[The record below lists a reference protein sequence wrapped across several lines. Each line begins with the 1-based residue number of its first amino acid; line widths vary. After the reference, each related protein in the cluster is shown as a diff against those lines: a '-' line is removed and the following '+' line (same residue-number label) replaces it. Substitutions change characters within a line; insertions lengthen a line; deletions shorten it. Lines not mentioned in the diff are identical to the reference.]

1 MEKKNREIPEE
12 LFQKE
17 FGGGEIR
24 SLMQARNRQK
34 QSERALWV
42 MVGMYV
48 VPGLVFLL
56 IAVIVMMHFSGTA
69 GPGFRI

>member
-1 MEKKNREIPEE
+1 
-12 LFQKE
+12 
-17 FGGGEIR
+17 
-24 SLMQARNRQK
+24 MQARNRQK

-48 VPGLVFLL
+48 VPRLVFPL